1 MMAVIYGETGV
12 PSTSLRAGL
21 ARQFKFS
28 AGGC

>member
-1 MMAVIYGETGV
+1 MLMAYGETGV

-21 ARQFKFS
+21 ARQLDLS